1 MAIYRCPK
9 CWEIVP
15 QEDARRCM
23 NCGTVFNM
31 DHEPVLD
38 DGSGKPEH
46 VRKKEKRLRTIAIA
60 GLAVFLAIIIAVI
73 IVNTREV
80 HDKVNYWN
88 EKSKV
93 GAVDLP

>member
-38 DGSGKPEH
+38 DGSGKPAN
-46 VRKKEKRLRTIAIA
+46 VRKKEKRAKIIAIVVVV
-60 GLAVFLAIIIAVI
+60 LVL
-73 IVNTREV
+73 
-80 HDKVNYWN
+80 
-88 EKSKV
+88 V
-93 GAVDLP
+93 GALLWAFVQKGLFMRYGWR

>member
-38 DGSGKPEH
+38 DGSGKPTN
-46 VRKKEKRLRTIAIA
+46 VRKKEKRAKIIAI
-60 GLAVFLAIIIAVI
+60 VI
-73 IVNTREV
+73 VV
-80 HDKVNYWN
+80 LVL
-88 EKSKV
+88 V
-93 GAVDLP
+93 GALLWAFLKKSIFMRYGWH